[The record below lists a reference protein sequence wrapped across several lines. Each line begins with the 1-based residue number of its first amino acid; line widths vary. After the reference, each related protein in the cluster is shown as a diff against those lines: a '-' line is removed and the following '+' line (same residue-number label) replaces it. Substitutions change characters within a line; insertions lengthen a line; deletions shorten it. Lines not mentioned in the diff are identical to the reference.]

1 MARRVRKVS
10 RTGNPC
16 RTSYPRYPMMLRQQ
30 GRDPAGGVVDSR
42 RPHVVK
48 IVEIRATWPVDD
60 LRRVAQV
67 IAPVLR
73 GPPWKMEVRR
83 EYRERMP
90 RSSGPVSE
98 GAGTDLRM
106 YSDYTRVPAQREKTA
121 YDTSDRADES
131 AGKRMD
137 VFSTL
142 ELR

>member
-10 RTGNPC
+10 HTGNPC

-73 GPPWKMEVRR
+73 GPPWKMEV
-83 EYRERMP
+83 
-90 RSSGPVSE
+90 
-98 GAGTDLRM
+98 
-106 YSDYTRVPAQREKTA
+106 
-121 YDTSDRADES
+121 
-131 AGKRMD
+131 
-137 VFSTL
+137 
-142 ELR
+142 